1 MRLLIVEDE
10 DKMRQLLAKGLR
22 EEGFAVDTAA
32 DGPQGEEMAAIQDY
46 DLIVLDRMLPGKDGV
61 AVCRDLRAQD
71 VQAPILMLTAL
82 DAVADRV
89 SGLNSGADDYLAKPF
104 AFEELLARIQALLR
118 RKHGDRSP
126 LLQLGDLTLDPIRHE
141 VRRGAQL
148 IVLTARE
155 YALLAY
161 FLRHP
166 GQVLSRLTLLE
177 HVWEDYERLEGN
189 VVDVYVTYLR
199 QKIDKGFDR
208 KLLHTVRG
216 AGYVLK
222 DVDD

>member
-61 AVCRDLRAQD
+61 TVCRDLRAQG

-126 LLQLGDLTLDPIRHE
+126 LLRLGDLTLDPIRHE
-141 VRRGAQL
+141 VRRGERQ

-222 DVDD
+222 GADD